1 MILEVILWGEIRC
14 WSLLGLRGE
23 RNRGIWLL
31 CRGFKMFWGGCQA
44 KVVDCEKFIKGQK
57 VISLT
62 RITGNMLLNSWRN
75 SWSHQLIL
83 KSLYLNQRSQDYC
96 LCKICRQ
103 SDKEITRYYIILL
116 WCTLKTCLHFS
127 QTQFCKTI
135 LRLNRFLIFN
145 AGLVALL

>member
-1 MILEVILWGEIRC
+1 MTSTIPVQRSTNWA
-14 WSLLGLRGE
+14 
-23 RNRGIWLL
+23 N
-31 CRGFKMFWGGCQA
+31 KMFWGRCQA

-62 RITGNMLLNSWRN
+62 RITGNMLFSSWRN
-75 SWSHQLIL
+75 SWSHQLVL
-83 KSLYLNQRSQDYC
+83 KSLYLDQRSQVYC
-96 LCKICRQ
+96 NIWRQ
-103 SDKEITRYYIILL
+103 SGEEITRYYITLL